1 LGEHGLK
8 RKMLA
13 AREDLV
19 DQVSEV
25 ANRGGF
31 TLFGVANE
39 ALEHIVKLDK
49 SGLRLN
55 DVVKEYEILKA
66 ARDAGFV
73 LVPEGLLYDAMDKA
87 YREGKTWMMKKWVE
101 SGEWCGKYYSVKE
114 AEDKLQRLFEDLRGF
129 FWNAKDFELSQKGD
143 NAVSVRCASSRF
155 PESYAAF
162 LGSFLEGVLGV
173 LGYKCVQRDVVKGF
187 LELKFET
194 TKGGSATDGG
204 EVR

>member
-1 LGEHGLK
+1 
-8 RKMLA
+8 MLA

-19 DQVSEV
+19 NQVSEV
-25 ANRGGF
+25 ASRRGL

-39 ALEHIVKLDK
+39 ALEQIVKLDK
-49 SGLRLN
+49 SELRLT
-55 DVVKEYEILKA
+55 DAVREYEVLKA

-114 AEDKLQRLFEDLRGF
+114 SGDKLQRLFEDLRVF
-129 FWNAKDFELSQKGD
+129 FWNAKDFELSQKGE
-143 NAVSVRCASSRF
+143 NEVLVRCTSSRF
-155 PESYAAF
+155 PESYTAF
-162 LGSFLEGVLGV
+162 LGAFLEGTLNA
-173 LGYKCVQRDVVKGF
+173 LGYRCVQRDVVKGF

-194 TKGGSATDGG
+194 VKGGSTTNGG

>member
-1 LGEHGLK
+1 MK

-19 DQVSEV
+19 NQVSEV

-39 ALEHIVKLDK
+39 ALEQIVKLDK
-49 SGLRLN
+49 SGLRLS
-55 DVVKEYEILKA
+55 DVVGGYEVLKA

-101 SGEWCGKYYSVKE
+101 SGEWCGKYYSMKE
-114 AEDKLQRLFEDLRGF
+114 SEDKLQRLFEDLRGF
-129 FWNAKDFELSQKGD
+129 FWNAKDFELSRKGD
-143 NAVSVRCASSRF
+143 NAVSVRCASPRF
-155 PESYAAF
+155 PESYTAF

-194 TKGGSATDGG
+194 IKGGSSADGG